1 MKRFILSILLL
12 ASVVGVSAQETSAA
26 ADTSHTRYRLS
37 AEVTL
42 APGLNDY
49 APRAVQ
55 VAVLNSLSMGRY
67 LTASLGIG
75 LRHTYTMVEIDKNIY
90 GYGEPD
96 QVVYGDRLL
105 LPFFARV
112 KGTVPVGAF
121 SWLETRFVPYAQI
134 DAGYAVD
141 LQQSVRQRT
150 VSGAFLEPALGLD
163 MKLKSGRS
171 WYLTTGIGIQGAQY
185 GEIDYQGNGDHIDS
199 REEVVMHTGKAVSFN
214 FSLGYSF

>member
-12 ASVVGVSAQETSAA
+12 ASAVAVSAQESSAA
-26 ADTSHTRYRLS
+26 ADTACSRYRLS
-37 AEVTL
+37 AEVAL

-49 APRAVQ
+49 VPRAVQ
-55 VAVLNSLSMGRY
+55 VALVNSLSMGRY
-67 LTASLGIG
+67 VAASLGVG
-75 LRHTYTMVEIDKNIY
+75 LRHTYTMVEVNRNIY

-112 KGTVPVGAF
+112 KGTVPVAAF
-121 SWLETRFVPYAQI
+121 SWLETRFVPYAQL
-134 DAGYAVD
+134 DGGYAVD

-150 VSGAFLEPALGLD
+150 VSGAYLAPALGLD
-163 MKLKSGRS
+163 MRLKSGRS
-171 WYLTTGIGIQGAQY
+171 WYVAAGLCLQGAQY
-185 GEIDYQGNGDHIDS
+185 GIIDHHGNGDQISS

-214 FSLGYSF
+214 FTLGYSF